1 VGCEMW
7 RLEEG
12 KCCVGCA
19 CVDSMGGR
27 ERLIGGFGDRLPEV
41 LMLVDV
47 DKLRMYPSRSS
58 RMHLGYAP
66 PHIRYGT
73 YISIAP
79 LSPSNP
85 EFFTALLFSRYSDG
99 IGSTAAHISRPGGMH
114 VIRPQPATCLSI
126 YLQRN
131 GGWHVSEMSVGI
143 MDVVWCCA
151 ARHMGCLTCGVFR
164 NKSVLC
170 SCSR

>member
-1 VGCEMW
+1 VGCELW

-27 ERLIGGFGDRLPEV
+27 ERLIGGLGDRLPEV

-47 DKLRMYPSRSS
+47 DEIHMYPSR
-58 RMHLGYAP
+58 MYLGYAP

-85 EFFTALLFSRYSDG
+85 EFFTVRCSRGTAMGSAALQRTSRVP
-99 IGSTAAHISRPGGMH
+99 AGMH
-114 VIRPQPATCLSI
+114 VIRPQPGTCLSI

-143 MDVVWCCA
+143 MDVVWC
-151 ARHMGCLTCGVFR
+151 L
-164 NKSVLC
+164 VLC
-170 SCSR
+170 CTPHGLPDVRCVSEQISTLLVQ

>member
-1 VGCEMW
+1 VTEGWGAEYDVVGCELW

-27 ERLIGGFGDRLPEV
+27 ERLIGGLGDRLPEV

-47 DKLRMYPSRSS
+47 DEIHMYPSR
-58 RMHLGYAP
+58 MYLGYAP

-99 IGSTAAHISRPGGMH
+99 IGGTAAHISCPGGDACH
-114 VIRPQPATCLSI
+114 PP
-126 YLQRN
+126 
-131 GGWHVSEMSVGI
+131 
-143 MDVVWCCA
+143 A
-151 ARHMGCLTCGVFR
+151 ARHLPVNLFAAKWWLACV
-164 NKSVLC
+164 
-170 SCSR
+170 